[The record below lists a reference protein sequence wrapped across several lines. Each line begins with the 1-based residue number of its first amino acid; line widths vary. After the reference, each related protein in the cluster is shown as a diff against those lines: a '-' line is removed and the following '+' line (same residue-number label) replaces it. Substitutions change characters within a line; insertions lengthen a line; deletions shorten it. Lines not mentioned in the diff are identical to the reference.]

1 MKKFIVEYD
10 MQYSGGN
17 YDDVGE
23 FVVVEAQK
31 ESDVKREFRKQMR
44 IDPVHIVS
52 FKELDEDEGS

>member
-1 MKKFIVEYD
+1 MKKYIVEYD

-31 ESDVKREFRKQMR
+31 NLM
-44 IDPVHIVS
+44 
-52 FKELDEDEGS
+52 

>member
-1 MKKFIVEYD
+1 MKKYIVEYD

-52 FKELDEDEGS
+52 FKELDEDEGN